1 VETTDFAVPS
11 TDGWTLSLRR
21 HRMPGQVD
29 PARRPLVLVPGY
41 AMNSFILGFHPRG
54 DSLIEYLTRHGH
66 DVWTADLRGQGA
78 SVRDAWRR
86 GTFGLRQLALE
97 DLPRSLARVRLETGQ
112 DKVDLVG
119 CSLGA
124 TMVYAYLAHH
134 TEDHG
139 VGQVIAMG
147 GPLRWDDPHPAVRI
161 AFSSARLAGL
171 LPVKGT
177 RLLARAALPLLVRV
191 PALLGLY
198 MNADRIDLSR
208 ADQLVNT
215 VEDPVPFINRQ
226 VARWI
231 KAGDLI
237 VGGVNVTHALPRV
250 VGPDVLC
257 VLANRDGIVPPAAAR
272 SVETILGADRVH
284 VLEVGEDDAWYAHAD
299 LFIGDTCQQDVFEP
313 MRAWLAARA

>member
-1 VETTDFAVPS
+1 
-11 TDGWTLSLRR
+11 
-21 HRMPGQVD
+21 
-29 PARRPLVLVPGY
+29 
-41 AMNSFILGFHPRG
+41 
-54 DSLIEYLTRHGH
+54 
-66 DVWTADLRGQGA
+66 
-78 SVRDAWRR
+78 
-86 GTFGLRQLALE
+86 
-97 DLPRSLARVRLETGQ
+97 VRLETGQ

-147 GPLRWDDPHPAVRI
+147 GPLRWDDPHLAVRI

-191 PALLGLY
+191 PSLLGLY

-299 LFIGDTCQQDVFEP
+299 LFIGDSCQQDVFEP